1 GSWCLPDKYLEENY
15 CRNPDGDP
23 RPWCFTTSSTKRW
36 DFCSIPRC
44 GEGIAYRGTVAVTES
59 GKTCQSWSSQTP
71 HKHNRTPDNYPC
83 KGLDNNYCRNPD
95 NERQPWCYTTD
106 PETRW
111 EYCSVPKCSNA
122 SGPSDEAVI
131 PPDEEDCYEGDG
143 SSYRGVT
150 SETISGKKCQAWSSM
165 SPHVHQKTPQT
176 FPNA

>member
-1 GSWCLPDKYLEENY
+1 MPPTIVPELTCAS
-15 CRNPDGDP
+15 
-23 RPWCFTTSSTKRW
+23 
-36 DFCSIPRC
+36 

-83 KGLDNNYCRNPD
+83 KGTDKLGLDNNYCRNPD

-122 SGPSDEAVI
+122 SGPS
-131 PPDEEDCYEGDG
+131 
-143 SSYRGVT
+143 
-150 SETISGKKCQAWSSM
+150 GKELQMVK
-165 SPHVHQKTPQT
+165 V
-176 FPNA
+176 